1 MELGLL
7 VCLAGVTALL
17 GGYVWWD
24 ARRRRRLLARR
35 VRDSFGKVPADGAP
49 RADTER
55 YWAWQG
61 TVPTALDVDGR
72 TWEDLSLDEVFAR
85 LNSCQSAVGQQYL
98 YAALHRPVPPET
110 VARRQAL
117 QQALAAD
124 GLCFRLR
131 FRLAL
136 LGKRRGGG
144 FSALLAAPPPRPA
157 HPWLYRVCALLP
169 WLTLPGILFGGAG
182 ALLFLAAVSGNV
194 ILYYKARQQLD
205 RHLETL
211 GYVSQLLD
219 AARGMA
225 GDTAQAAPEF
235 SAQLT
240 AALAPLRA
248 VSGPLSHLLRPMAG
262 DTDTLLEF
270 LNMVTL
276 LPILQ
281 YLRAADR
288 LEAGRG
294 SFGRVCALVGEAELA
309 VAALSFTAS
318 IPVSCTP
325 EFTGRRAL
333 CCEGLV
339 HPLLAET
346 GVGNSA
352 EFCRPVLLTGSNA
365 SGKSTFLKAL
375 AVNAV
380 LAQTLGVC
388 TARRFSLSPGPV
400 ITSMAVTDDV
410 TAGESYFVAELKSLR
425 RVLDLADSGTRALC
439 FIDEILK
446 GTNTVERIAASA
458 AVLRQLADTDC
469 LCFAATHDGEL
480 TRMLAAVYENDH
492 FEEQVAPGGVTF
504 DYRLRP
510 GPASTRNAIA
520 LLAQLDFPAAVTK
533 EARHTAAAFDEAGV
547 WPLE

>member
-7 VCLAGVTALL
+7 ACLAGVTALL

-24 ARRRRRLLARR
+24 ARRSRRLLARR
-35 VRDSFGKVPADGAP
+35 VRDSFGKPPADGAP
-49 RADTER
+49 RGDTER
-55 YWAWQG
+55 YWAWQSAA
-61 TVPTALDVDGR
+61 PTALDVDDR
-72 TWEDLSLDEVFAR
+72 TWEDLSLDELFAR

-98 YAALHRPVPPET
+98 YAALHRLVPPQT

-117 QQALAAD
+117 QRALQAD
-124 GLCFRLR
+124 DLCFRLR

-157 HPWLYRVCALLP
+157 HPGLYRVCAFLP

-194 ILYYKARQQLD
+194 VLYYKARQQLD

-211 GYVSQLLD
+211 GYVSQLLE
-219 AARGMA
+219 AAHGMA
-225 GDTAQAAPEF
+225 EETAQAAPEF

-240 AALAPLRA
+240 AALAPLRSI
-248 VSGPLSHLLRPMAG
+248 SGPLSHLLRPRTS

-288 LEAGRG
+288 LEAGRD
-294 SFGRVCALVGEAELA
+294 SLGRVCALVGEAELA
-309 VAALSFTAS
+309 LAALSFTAG
-318 IPVSCTP
+318 IPVSCAP

-333 CCEGLV
+333 SCEGLV

-352 EFCRPVLLTGSNA
+352 AFSRPVLLTGSNA

-375 AVNAV
+375 AVNAL

-388 TARRFSLSPGPV
+388 TARRFSLFPGPV
-400 ITSMAVTDDV
+400 VTSMAVTDDV

-425 RVLDLADSGTRALC
+425 RVLDLADSGVRALC

-480 TRMLAAVYENDH
+480 TRMLAAVYDNRH

-520 LLAQLDFPAAVTK
+520 LLAQLGFPAAVTQQ
-533 EARHTAAAFDEAGV
+533 ARRAAAAFDETGV

>member
-1 MELGLL
+1 MDLGL
-7 VCLAGVTALL
+7 VFCLAGVTALL
-17 GGYVWWD
+17 GGYAWWD
-24 ARRRRRLLARR
+24 ARRRRRLLARL
-35 VRDSFGKVPADGAP
+35 VRDSFGKPPADGAP
-49 RADTER
+49 RTDTRR
-55 YWAWQG
+55 YWAWQSALSQ
-61 TVPTALDVDGR
+61 PLDVDDR
-72 TWEDLSLDEVFAR
+72 TWEDLAMDEVFAR

-98 YAALHRPVPPET
+98 YAVLHRLAPPQT

-117 QQALAAD
+117 RRALEKD
-124 GLCFRLR
+124 DLCFRLR

-157 HPWLYRVCALLP
+157 HPRLYRVCALLP
-169 WLTLPGILFGGAG
+169 WLTLPGVLLGGAG

-194 ILYYKARQQLD
+194 ILYYQARQQLD

-211 GYVSQLLD
+211 GYVSQLLE
-219 AARGMA
+219 AARDLA
-225 GDTAQAAPEF
+225 GETQQAAPEF

-248 VSGPLSHLLRPMAG
+248 VSGPLSYVLRPLAG
-262 DTDTLLEF
+262 DTDTLLEC

-288 LEAGRG
+288 LEANREAF
-294 SFGRVCALVGEAELA
+294 SRVCALVGEAELA
-309 VAALSFTAS
+309 LAARSFAAG
-318 IPVSCTP
+318 IPVSCAP
-325 EFTGRRAL
+325 EFTGRRTL
-333 CCEGLV
+333 CCEELV

-352 EFCRPVLLTGSNA
+352 DFSRPVLLTGSNA

-375 AVNAV
+375 AVNAI

-388 TARRFSLSPGPV
+388 TARRFSLFPGPV
-400 ITSMAVTDDV
+400 VTSMAVTDDV

-425 RVLDLADSGTRALC
+425 RVLDLADGGARALC

-446 GTNTVERIAASA
+446 GTNTVERVAASA
-458 AVLRQLADTDC
+458 AVLRRLADTDC

-480 TRMLAAVYENDH
+480 TRMLAAAYDNRH
-492 FEEQVAPGGVTF
+492 FEEQVALGGVTF

-520 LLAQLDFPAAVTK
+520 LLAQLGFPAAVTGQ
-533 EARHTAAAFDEAGV
+533 ARRTAAAFDETGV